1 MILMQTDFLTMAF
14 IEQTSLN
21 MESRDLDRNCGHHS
35 HTYVTSHHSRF
46 IRISF
51 STLKTATT
59 KGYCA
64 VDRISWVKITASMTW
79 GTQEELNK
87 RGT

>member
-1 MILMQTDFLTMAF
+1 MAF